1 MTNYSMTSL
10 DWKILEKLQQDGRT
24 SVSELAKSLSRSR
37 SNITE
42 HIEQL
47 LSHGVLKQFSITIDP
62 EKLGFGVSAFVR
74 LEASSKQHRQII
86 NHVSE
91 LPEVAE
97 CHVMTGSELLVMR
110 VICKDMPHLRSLVD
124 SLTQFGATQ
133 TDVIFATVKSE
144 IKIDEKLQQSLDT
157 DL

>member
-1 MTNYSMTSL
+1 MTNYLMTTL

-24 SVSELAKSLSRSR
+24 SVSELAKNLNRSR
-37 SNITE
+37 SNISE

-47 LSHGVLKQFSITIDP
+47 LSHGILKQFSITIDP

-74 LEASSKQHRQII
+74 LQASSKDHRKII
-86 NHVSE
+86 NYVND

-110 VICKDMPHLRSLVD
+110 VICKDMPHLRNLVD

-144 IKIDEKLQQSLDT
+144 VRVDLDLEQSLKS
-157 DL
+157 

>member
-1 MTNYSMTSL
+1 MPNYSMTAL
-10 DWKILEKLQQDGRT
+10 DWMILEKLQQDGRT
-24 SVSELAKSLSRSR
+24 SVSELAKSLKRSR
-37 SNITE
+37 SNISE

-47 LSHGVLKQFSITIDP
+47 LSHGILKQFSITIDP

-74 LEASSKQHRQII
+74 LQASSKEHRKII
-86 NHVSE
+86 QQVCD

-110 VICKDMPHLRSLVD
+110 VICKDMPHLRHLVD

-144 IKIDEKLQQSLDT
+144 LKVTPKLQGSLK
-157 DL
+157 

>member
-1 MTNYSMTSL
+1 MTNYSMTTL

-24 SVSELAKSLSRSR
+24 SVSELAKNLNRSR
-37 SNITE
+37 SNISE

-47 LSHGVLKQFSITIDP
+47 LSHGILKQFSITIDP

-74 LEASSKQHRQII
+74 LQASSKDHRKII
-86 NHVSE
+86 NHVND

-144 IKIDEKLQQSLDT
+144 IKVDFELQQSLNN
-157 DL
+157 